1 MKIEESSED
10 SEFENQKTMCME
22 YAENK
27 QEVVER
33 IDEEL
38 YRIYKSYIKPF
49 NYFRKKAPS

>member
-1 MKIEESSED
+1 
-10 SEFENQKTMCME
+10 ME

-49 NYFRKKAPS
+49 NYFRKKAAS